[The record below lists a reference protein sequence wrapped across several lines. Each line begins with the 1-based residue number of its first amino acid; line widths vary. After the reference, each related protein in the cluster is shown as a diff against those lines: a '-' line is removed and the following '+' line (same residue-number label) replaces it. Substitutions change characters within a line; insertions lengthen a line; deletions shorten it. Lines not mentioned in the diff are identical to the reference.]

1 MNNNWKVSHYDGT
14 ISLHGEL
21 ENALA
26 EATRRLEPWRDPSD
40 RIACQQ
46 NETSGS
52 QLSRVLVINSVSEPT
67 DAASY
72 VSPCGDWL
80 DARGCLPKVNQRVLA
95 CWLEENEPAD
105 ITEFNITDTEFIRW
119 ATKHAHKPT
128 RAWWRPLPSL
138 PAECEGAT
146 QC

>member
-1 MNNNWKVSHYDGT
+1 MNNFKVKHYDGT
-14 ISLHGEL
+14 ISLHGDLSE
-21 ENALA
+21 ALR
-26 EATRRLEPWRDPSD
+26 EASARLEPWRDETD
-40 RIACQQ
+40 RIARQD
-46 NETSGS
+46 NAESEHP
-52 QLSRVLVINSVSEPT
+52 LYRVLVVNSVNEPT

-72 VSPCGDWL
+72 VAPCGDWL

-119 ATKHAHKPT
+119 ALKHAHKPT
-128 RAWWRPLPSL
+128 RAWWRPLPPL
-138 PAECEGAT
+138 PAECKGAT